1 MMAFS
6 RTSAVQPRV
15 LDLNERLREISK
27 LLRPVLGDDIEIL
40 MVPRSPSAVV
50 EVEALADHESRRR
63 EDLVEWHGWHA
74 FRRGLRSNVNDLGA
88 LDLTIQKILRQ
99 QCDNHAEELRLS
111 PGASGDGCDGTARCR
126 NRSGESQSRSRTVGS
141 ESNSRNGQL
150 TLVSE
155 AISLIIHQ

>member
-88 LDLTIQKILRQ
+88 LDLTIQKILRHSNVTTTQ
-99 QCDNHAEELRLS
+99 KSYVYHREHQV
-111 PGASGDGCDGTARCR
+111 TAAM
-126 NRSGESQSRSRTVGS
+126 
-141 ESNSRNGQL
+141 GQL
-150 TLVSE
+150 AAGIE
-155 AISLIIHQ
+155 AESRKAEAERLAANQTAETVN